1 MTVFPRP
8 LDLVLLG
15 LEFDPDGRRSRFE
28 LVPGVARHDGALYGG
43 TAIAVS
49 VAAMEAA
56 TGRPSLWITTQYVAT
71 AALSDVI
78 ECTTE
83 VLAAGR
89 NVTQAQVTGRLRDEV
104 VFVSVGST
112 ATPRQDGLEGQYQ
125 QMPIVQPPEA
135 TGEMAFGGG
144 RPGGFQGF
152 ISQVEYRLAVVEDS
166 EPSPPHLAF
175 WSRIRGGRPATP
187 ASIAFVAD
195 MVPGAIARAAGFV
208 GGGASLDN
216 SLRFGHIPDGEEWIL
231 LELRAHMAVGSHAHG
246 SVHVWSRHGQLLA
259 VGGQSANMRHM
270 ISQEEFAR
278 FVEGGRAAE

>member
-112 ATPRQDGLEGQYQ
+112 ATPRQGRVWRASSSRCRIVHLARGRIGQ
-125 QMPIVQPPEA
+125 MDFRLGAPAGPLSS
-135 TGEMAFGGG
+135 
-144 RPGGFQGF
+144 GF
-152 ISQVEYRLAVVEDS
+152 IGA
-166 EPSPPHLAF
+166 
-175 WSRIRGGRPATP
+175 GGVPAWPT
-187 ASIAFVAD
+187 
-195 MVPGAIARAAGFV
+195 
-208 GGGASLDN
+208 
-216 SLRFGHIPDGEEWIL
+216 
-231 LELRAHMAVGSHAHG
+231 
-246 SVHVWSRHGQLLA
+246 
-259 VGGQSANMRHM
+259 
-270 ISQEEFAR
+270 
-278 FVEGGRAAE
+278 